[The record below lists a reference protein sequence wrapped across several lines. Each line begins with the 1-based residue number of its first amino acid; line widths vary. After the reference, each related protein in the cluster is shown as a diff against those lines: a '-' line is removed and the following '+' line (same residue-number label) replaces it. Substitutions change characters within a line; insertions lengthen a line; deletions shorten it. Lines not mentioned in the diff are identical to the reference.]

1 MKTLF
6 KPAGKLFLVLL
17 LTSAFNVN
25 AQTKTSNP
33 ATFAIGLEGGGI
45 TGNMSSFHS
54 LELGAIA
61 RLQYKA
67 GDHVA
72 FLFSGG
78 YYNLFGKNFV
88 VNYSSPGF
96 SETVAGKSENL
107 GIVPLKAG
115 LKFFGSS
122 GIYFSAEAG
131 AGFET
136 KQRFE
141 SDGQMHSDV
150 KLLLAPALGYA
161 PKDIDVSIRYEN
173 LSGQENNY
181 GIVAF
186 RVAFD
191 LH

>member
-6 KPAGKLFLVLL
+6 NLTAKLFFILL

-45 TGNMSSFHS
+45 TGNMSPYYSV
-54 LELGAIA
+54 ELGATA

-72 FLFSGG
+72 LIFSGG

-136 KQRFE
+136 RQRFE

-161 PKDIDVSIRYEN
+161 PKNIDMSIRYEN
-173 LSGQENNY
+173 LSGQANNY

-186 RVAFD
+186 RIAFD
-191 LH
+191 IH